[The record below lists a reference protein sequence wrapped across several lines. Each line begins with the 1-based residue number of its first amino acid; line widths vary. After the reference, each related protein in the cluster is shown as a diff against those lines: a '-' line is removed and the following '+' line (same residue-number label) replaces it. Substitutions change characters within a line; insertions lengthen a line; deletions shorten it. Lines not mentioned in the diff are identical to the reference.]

1 VKRSLHMRSW
11 TIHSG
16 TLVTLSVTPTMDIS
30 NLWML
35 QINSW
40 FFSHSIKI
48 GGSLLSAVT
57 VSLHY
62 LPRRHSAKRLHRN
75 LKRAFED
82 LLLYYCYAKNNS
94 RKIRSQTWP
103 RKGAHM
109 NELQAHY
116 CMTQNSEPGSC
127 AACHTDKYADTARI
141 PQVIRFKL
149 LTSGFLENFGS

>member
-1 VKRSLHMRSW
+1 MAHCYQQSLYRCI
-11 TIHSG
+11 TCQDVIRQ
-16 TLVTLSVTPTMDIS
+16 
-30 NLWML
+30 N
-35 QINSW
+35 
-40 FFSHSIKI
+40 
-48 GGSLLSAVT
+48 A
-57 VSLHY
+57 Y
-62 LPRRHSAKRLHRN
+62 YRN
-75 LKRAFED
+75 LKQAFED